1 MGKPY
6 VMVRHGKRIVV
17 EDLETPNSSARRLRR
32 GIQDGFAMVPL
43 TWAADVAKATN
54 SPAALITSL
63 LVYLSWKAKSPTFTL
78 SNDCLRQFGVNRK
91 AKYRVLARLEKAGLI
106 RVQRTS
112 GRALIVTL
120 VVPPNS
126 TQQK

>member
-6 VMVRHGKRIVV
+6 VIVRHGKRILVK
-17 EDLETPNSSARRLRR
+17 DLETPNSLARRSRR

-63 LVYLSWKAKSPTFTL
+63 LVYLSWKAKIPTFTL

-91 AKYRVLARLEKAGLI
+91 RIVLRAYGTAAFVGF
-106 RVQRTS
+106 
-112 GRALIVTL
+112 GRPTLSTCGDIAVTQS
-120 VVPPNS
+120 NS
-126 TQQK
+126 A